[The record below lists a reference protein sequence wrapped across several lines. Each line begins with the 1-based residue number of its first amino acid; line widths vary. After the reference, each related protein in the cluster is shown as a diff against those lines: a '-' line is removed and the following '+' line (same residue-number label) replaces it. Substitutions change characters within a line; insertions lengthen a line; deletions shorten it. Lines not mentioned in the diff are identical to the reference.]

1 MSVRHARGMTT
12 TITPLALSEA
22 KARLRAVWD
31 RLGDI
36 SFETG
41 HVDVSFNASRDFRSL
56 FASKYGPT
64 VAVYRNIDPART
76 TELDHAI
83 DDLCSASEFVRHL
96 GGLNTSQG
104 AAWRV
109 DQEVD
114 DHVGSEHV
122 EEDDAAEEETRVGGR
137 CQAG

>member
-41 HVDVSFNASRDFRSL
+41 HVDVSFNAPRDFRSL

-76 TELDHAI
+76 TDLDHAI
-83 DDLCSASEFVRHL
+83 DDLVTSFTRRPGADEVAIPPRRRNTPTLMGPGRLVRHR
-96 GGLNTSQG
+96 
-104 AAWRV
+104 AAK
-109 DQEVD
+109 
-114 DHVGSEHV
+114 
-122 EEDDAAEEETRVGGR
+122 TGR
-137 CQAG
+137 RPLR